1 MSSPGGSLLEDP
13 DHWRQGAEE
22 TRTLADQ
29 LTDPEA
35 KAAMLRIA
43 ARGHR
48 TLCLGQG
55 AELCWTRDPQPMS
68 SLDVLRIFR
77 QKTAPAFDVA
87 TTM

>member
-43 ARGHR
+43 ADYDR
-48 TLCLGQG
+48 LGEQ
-55 AELCWTRDPQPMS
+55 A
-68 SLDVLRIFR
+68 
-77 QKTAPAFDVA
+77 QKRLAKKDQRNG
-87 TTM
+87 